1 MDAKQKMKI
10 KNKLYYEKNKKEI
23 IKKIMEKRKK
33 LRLKLEKEM
42 DKIFCERVRFKDKK
56 MIEKMFKK

>member
-1 MDAKQKMKI
+1 MDTKQKMKI

-42 DKIFCERVRFKDKK
+42 DKMFCERIRFKDKK